1 MFITQAPRI
10 VKTLSNLPESHDF
23 RTPIEIPGMSQKFLY
38 GEREI
43 YITALRKR
51 FLSKD
56 NSYPVM
62 MLKIG
67 DFPFVFA
74 CRINA
79 KFLPTTDIEKRGIY
93 NYICGH
99 KCTPK
104 NFIRGCKFDGKFQSI
119 LTDNQKDPR
128 YWTVENWKIYSIN
141 KIHNCEIHVQNLCA
155 CLNKSVKKFHFP
167 EPNSAK
173 ITSLRPKNPIEN
185 SKLKNSFETS
195 VEIKVEPSLL

>member
-1 MFITQAPRI
+1 M
-10 VKTLSNLPESHDF
+10 TLNKLPESHDF
-23 RTPIEIPGMSQKFLY
+23 RTPIEIPGISEKFSY
-38 GEREI
+38 GDREI

-67 DFPFVFA
+67 DFPSVFA

-79 KFLPTTDIEKRGIY
+79 KFLPSTDIEGKRGIY

-141 KIHNCEIHVQNLCA
+141 KMHTCEIHVQGLCA
-155 CLNKSVKKFHFP
+155 CLNKAGKRFNFP

-173 ITSLRPKNPIEN
+173 VPSLLPKNIDLYALEN
-185 SKLKNSFETS
+185 SKLNDSSETL
-195 VEIKVEPSLL
+195 VEIKVEPS